1 MLLLELTLLRM
12 GLGVECAGSVAE
24 ATQLLAA
31 HRFDLCLTDMRLPD
45 GEVGAQGRLA
55 LRGQLLVEELEKV
68 ERKEKGVEAEFFL
81 FLSVLPSPE
90 CFFPPMMKSSNI

>member
-1 MLLLELTLLRM
+1 M
-12 GLGVECAGSVAE
+12 
-24 ATQLLAA
+24 
-31 HRFDLCLTDMRLPD
+31 PD

>member
-1 MLLLELTLLRM
+1 M
-12 GLGVECAGSVAE
+12 
-24 ATQLLAA
+24 
-31 HRFDLCLTDMRLPD
+31 PD

-81 FLSVLPSPE
+81 VLSVLPSPE
-90 CFFPPMMKSSNI
+90 CFFPL